1 MGSSKIDTNYIKFD
15 RRLMS
20 NLDEALQ
27 REYIRTNRNGAYY
40 CSTIVDCNTRKYHG
54 ALVVPIPEISNN
66 NHVLLSSLDLS
77 IVQHNVPFNIGLH
90 EYPDGHFNPNGQKY
104 IRQYKLDTSSLVYY
118 RVGGAVLSREMFFCH
133 YEHRLILKYTLVETI
148 SETTLRFSPFLAF
161 RDVKMLTHEN
171 NNINKEALPAKN
183 GQSFCLYQGYPRLYL
198 QLSKEN
204 NFIPQP
210 HWNKNVL
217 YRKEKERG
225 YEHCEDLFVP
235 GYFECPIKLGESVYF
250 SVGLEEVD
258 TSSLAEMFEE
268 ERKVRIQRDSFRN
281 CLLNSAQQFYYRP
294 NKKDGYILAGYPWF
308 GVRARDLFIALPG
321 CSIYANA
328 PERYERVMKTVKPIL
343 ERLMRGEHRSSIIE
357 NLDHPDVALWAVWSV
372 QQYYKY
378 KGDKSSR
385 AVRVLKS
392 DRLFI
397 RNIINYYLTNQNP
410 YLRIDETSL
419 LYLLPTDLPK
429 TWMDARL
436 DGSAVIPRSG
446 YLVEINALWY
456 NALMFYKEIS
466 SKGEW
471 TDEYEILVNNV
482 RDGFKA
488 TFLNKH
494 GYLFDSVPLSGE
506 QDWGVR
512 PNMIF
517 AISMP
522 YSPLE
527 ISEQKAVLEYV
538 TRELRT
544 PKGLRTLS
552 PNSFGYRGI
561 CNGTQRERELAYYN
575 GSIWSWL
582 LGAYFEA
589 YIKLYGKMSI
599 SFIEKTLIG
608 MEVEMQEH
616 GLGTISE
623 IFDGSPP
630 YKGRGAI
637 SLAMSVGEILR
648 SLYLLDK
655 AKETYKSSKK

>member
-1 MGSSKIDTNYIKFD
+1 METAKIDSNYIKFD

-27 REYIRTNRNGAYY
+27 REYIRTNRKGAYY

-54 ALVVPIPEISNN
+54 ALVVPIPEISKN

-77 IVQHNVPFNIGLH
+77 IVQHNVAFNIGLH
-90 EYPDGHFNPNGQKY
+90 EYPNGHFNPNGQKY
-104 IRQYKLDTSSLVYY
+104 IRQYNLDTSSLVYY
-118 RVGGAVLSREMFFCH
+118 RVGGAVLAREMFFCY
-133 YEHRLILKYTLVETI
+133 YEHRLILKYTLVESI
-148 SETTLRFSPFLAF
+148 SETKLRFSPFLAF

-171 NNINKEALPAKN
+171 NNINKEAQAVEN
-183 GQSFCLYQGYPRLYL
+183 GQSFCLYEHYPRLYL

-204 NFIPQP
+204 EFVYAP
-210 HWNKNVL
+210 HWNKNIL
-217 YRKEKERG
+217 YQKERERG

-235 GYFECPIKLGESVYF
+235 GYFECPIELGESVYF

-258 TSSLAEMFEE
+258 TSSLAEIYEE
-268 ERKVRIQRDSFRN
+268 ERKVRIPRDTFKN
-281 CLLNSAQQFYYRP
+281 CLLSSAQQFYYRP
-294 NKKDGYILAGYPWF
+294 NQKDGYILAGYPWF

-321 CSIYANA
+321 CSVYADA
-328 PERYERVMKTVKPIL
+328 PERYERVMKTVKPL
-343 ERLMRGEHRSSIIE
+343 LTKMMKGEHRSSIIE
-357 NLDHPDVALWAVWSV
+357 GLDNPDVALWAVWCI
-372 QQYYKY
+372 QQYYKH
-378 KGDKSSR
+378 KQEQKKSSR
-385 AVRVLKS
+385 VLKA
-392 DRLFI
+392 DRLFVHS
-397 RNIINYYLTNQNP
+397 IINYYLTNQNP
-410 YLRIDETSL
+410 YLRIDDSSL
-419 LYLLPTDLPK
+419 LRLSHTDLPK
-429 TWMDARL
+429 TWMDATL
-436 DGSAVIPRSG
+436 DGYSVIPRSG

-456 NALMFYKEIS
+456 NALMFYKEICLKEEW
-466 SKGEW
+466 SK
-471 TDEYEILVNNV
+471 EYEILSNNV
-482 RDGFKA
+482 RESFKL
-488 TFLNKH
+488 TFLNKY
-494 GYLFDSVPLSGE
+494 GYLFDSVPLQGE

-512 PNMIF
+512 PNMLF
-517 AISMP
+517 AVSMP
-522 YSPLE
+522 YSALD
-527 ISEQKAVLEYV
+527 INEQKAVLEYI

-561 CNGTQRERELAYYN
+561 CSGTQRERELSYYN

-616 GLGTISE
+616 GLGTIGE
-623 IFDGSPP
+623 LFDGNPP

-648 SLYLLDK
+648 SLHLLEEVK
-655 AKETYKSSKK
+655 KKYQSSKK